1 MHKYIFDLAI
11 SIAKHTVQAYIEQE
25 PILLESS
32 NFQGIADSLL
42 KTISRLETATR
53 KYNRDKKAAKD
64 LPSPESAQKLLL
76 TKRELKR
83 SNLAGLYFTYG
94 CLYFLESFKSFD
106 YSSRLT
112 YYNINVN
119 MLMEA
124 EDLFTS
130 CVKYCVCCDYFR
142 FDSSNL
148 SFMRGFVAYLLE
160 YDILGKIGSVGNIA
174 ITELSKV
181 MQQEEETG
189 SFSLRIPC
197 LHLLC
202 LLEKYSPASI
212 LLLSSL
218 EEECEDTKKELQ
230 SSPYIQAQQ
239 SNLEPSDSKYY
250 LFLAFKHLFDNNYE
264 QAIKHLKDGLE
275 KDPKCA
281 DYYYYL
287 NFLTRDSEY
296 RKAANKLIAK
306 SDFTTLIR
314 NPYSDMTTDFLNP
327 ICWEKEKENLSYL
340 KSKYIACNSVMDAI
354 SFLEQ
359 EVGST
364 GPDRM
369 FNDPLSIF

>member
-11 SIAKHTVQAYIEQE
+11 QIAKHTVQAYIEQE

-112 YYNINVN
+112 YYNLNVN

-160 YDILGKIGSVGNIA
+160 YDILGKIGSVGNLA
-174 ITELSKV
+174 ITELSKIV
-181 MQQEEETG
+181 QQEETG

-202 LLEKYSPASI
+202 LLEKYSPASV
-212 LLLSSL
+212 LLLSTL
-218 EEECEDTKKELQ
+218 EEECENTKKELQ
-230 SSPYIQAQQ
+230 SFPYIQAQQ
-239 SNLEPSDSKYY
+239 SNLEPSNPNYY
-250 LFLAFKHLFDNNYE
+250 LFSAFKCLFNNNYE

-275 KDPKCA
+275 QDPKCA

-296 RKAANKLIAK
+296 RKAANRLIAK
-306 SDFTTLIR
+306 SDFTTLVR
-314 NPYSDMTTDFLNP
+314 NPYSDMTVDFLNP
-327 ICWEKEKENLSYL
+327 IPWEKEKENFSYL
-340 KSKYIACNSVMDAI
+340 KSKYIACNSVMSAI
-354 SFLEQ
+354 SFLEE

-369 FNDPLSIF
+369 FYNPLSIF